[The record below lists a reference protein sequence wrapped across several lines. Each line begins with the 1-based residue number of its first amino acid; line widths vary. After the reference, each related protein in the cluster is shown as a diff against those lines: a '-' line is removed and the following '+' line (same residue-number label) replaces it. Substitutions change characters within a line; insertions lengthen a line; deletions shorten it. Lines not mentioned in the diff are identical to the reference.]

1 MTDAPKL
8 KPCPNPWCGSQR
20 PPFLVWDLFR
30 RHVQCG
36 CGVKGPSS
44 GSRSLDGVPHDVLEA
59 EAIAAWNIR
68 AALEQNTQAAI
79 EARVKH
85 SRGINPRVAELMVRI
100 QTGEKDE

>member
-1 MTDAPKL
+1 MTDAL
-8 KPCPNPWCGSQR
+8 KPCPFCGGEAACIEDASHSTAWEIGCYNGQCAAE
-20 PPFLVWDLFR
+20 PSVWEPR
-30 RHVQCG
+30 KEV
-36 CGVKGPSS
+36 
-44 GSRSLDGVPHDVLEA
+44 
-59 EAIAAWNIR
+59 AIAAWNIR